1 LASPE
6 RLCSRFGMPDEFFDL
21 SEDPFE
27 EEHNLADERTEG
39 VKERRTDLIAWR
51 ARVTALY
58 EETMFLVKESA
69 SALDS

>member
-1 LASPE
+1 
-6 RLCSRFGMPDEFFDL
+6 
-21 SEDPFE
+21 
-27 EEHNLADERTEG
+27 

>member
-27 EEHNLADERTEG
+27 EHNLADERTEG

-51 ARVTALY
+51 ATVTALY
-58 EETMFLVKESA
+58 EGTMFLVKESA

>member
-1 LASPE
+1 MASPE
-6 RLCSRFGMPDEFFDL
+6 RLCSRFDMPDEFFDL

-27 EEHNLADERTEG
+27 EHNLADEHTGG
-39 VKERRTDLIAWR
+39 VKERRTDLIACG

-58 EETMFLVKESA
+58 EGTMFLVKESA